1 MQRTKKNIH
10 ADIAHKRHIF
20 GAGITCAVLDTGV
33 LPMHP
38 DLTDRLA
45 GFLDFTKSYVSS
57 DTPLKSSKE
66 AYDDSGHGTHVC
78 GILSGNGSCSNG
90 IYCGVAPQARLVVLK
105 ILDKNGSGEIE
116 NFFHAIRWLLYWKD
130 LLKIRI
136 VNISFGTTTSEHMS
150 ENSEF
155 VRSVETLWA
164 GGLVVLCAAGNAGPG
179 SETIGSPG
187 ISRRLITVGSSGSP
201 RKKNY
206 SGCGPTAS
214 CIKKPDVVAPG
225 SHILSCNGFY
235 NPKLPVSPRNYPYCA
250 KNGTSMS
257 TPMVSG
263 AIALLLSQHPELTP
277 KEVKLRLME
286 SSDNLFLPHSMQGWG
301 QLNIARLLLL

>member
-1 MQRTKKNIH
+1 MQRTKKIIH
-10 ADIAHKRHIF
+10 AATAHRRHIF
-20 GAGITCAVLDTGV
+20 GTGITCAVLDTGV
-33 LPMHP
+33 LPTHP
-38 DLTDRLA
+38 DLRGQLA
-45 GFLDFTKSYVSS
+45 GFLDFTRSS
-57 DTPLKSSKE
+57 ISPDTPIRPSKE

-90 IYCGVAPQARLVVLK
+90 MYAGVAPQARLIVLK
-105 ILDKNGSGEIE
+105 ILDKNGCGEIN
-116 NFFHAIRWLLYWKD
+116 NFFHAIRWLLHWKD
-130 LLKIRI
+130 ILKIRI

-150 ENSEF
+150 ESSKF
-155 VRSVETLWA
+155 VRSVESLWQN
-164 GGLVVLCAAGNAGPG
+164 GLVVLCAAGNAGPG

-201 RKKNY
+201 QRKNY
-206 SGCGPTAS
+206 SGRGPTAS

-235 NPKLPVSPRNYPYCA
+235 NPELPVSPKNYPYCA

-263 AIALLLSQHPELTP
+263 AIALLLSQNPELTP
-277 KEVKLRLME
+277 KEIKLRLME
-286 SSDNLFLPHSMQGWG
+286 RSDNLFLSHSMQGWG
-301 QLNIARLLLL
+301 QLNISRLLL